1 MRLPPL
7 KSLKAFEVAAR
18 RGGFVAAADEL
29 NVTPAAVSHQ
39 VKTLESYLE
48 IELFRRLSRGLE
60 LTEAGRELLP
70 ELSKGFDHFAHA
82 LGSLTAGELTGK
94 LTVSVLSSFATLW
107 LIPKLESFLQTY
119 PEIQLR
125 VLTSNH
131 PSVVS
136 NEHADILITYGNGH
150 YPGLDTRLLM
160 RESVFPVCAPSLLNQ
175 MPLRRYQDLQ
185 QHTLLHDID
194 VQIDEPTMT
203 WKRWFRD
210 AGMEDVSP
218 SRNVEFENSLL
229 LTEAAVRG
237 QGVALGRMSLVSDH
251 LATGRL
257 VRPLKAARPADYAY
271 YFVTTQANSE
281 HPRVQTFFNWLE
293 KQIEN
298 DAVEDDLGY

>member
-39 VKTLESYLE
+39 VKVLESYLE

-82 LGSLTAGELTGK
+82 LGSLTAGELTGN
-94 LTVSVLSSFATLW
+94 LTVSVLPSFATLW
-107 LIPKLESFLQTY
+107 LVPKLDSFLQTY

-125 VLTSNH
+125 VLTSNN
-131 PSVVS
+131 PAVVR
-136 NEHADILITYGNGH
+136 NQHADVLITYGNGI
-150 YPGLDTRLLM
+150 YPGLETRILM
-160 RESVFPVCAPSLLNQ
+160 RESVFPVCAPSLLNNV
-175 MPLRRYQDLQ
+175 PLRRYQDLQ

-194 VQIDEPTMT
+194 VQIDEPMMT

-210 AGMEDVSP
+210 LGLTGVSA
-218 SRNVEFENSLL
+218 SRNVEFGNSLL

-237 QGVALGRMSLVSDH
+237 QGVALGRMSLVQDH

-257 VRPLKAARPADYAY
+257 VRPLKTSRPADYAY
-271 YFVTTQANSE
+271 YFVTTQVNSE
-281 HPRVQTFFNWLE
+281 HPRVQTFYSWLE
-293 KQIEN
+293 KQIE
-298 DAVEDDLGY
+298 DESVEDDVGF